1 MLKQNKKD
9 KQQDGHR
16 WLIYRL
22 SMPVCR
28 MPCGAGEAHR
38 TD

>member
-16 WLIYRL
+16 WL

-38 TD
+38 TE